1 MKNKDIEYI
10 DELLAEL
17 EDTIHGEISD
27 RITIARSKLH
37 NLKLKNYD
45 EPK

>member
-1 MKNKDIEYI
+1 MKNKVTDFEYI

-27 RITIARSKLH
+27 RITIARKKLQT
-37 NLKLKNYD
+37 LKL
-45 EPK
+45 